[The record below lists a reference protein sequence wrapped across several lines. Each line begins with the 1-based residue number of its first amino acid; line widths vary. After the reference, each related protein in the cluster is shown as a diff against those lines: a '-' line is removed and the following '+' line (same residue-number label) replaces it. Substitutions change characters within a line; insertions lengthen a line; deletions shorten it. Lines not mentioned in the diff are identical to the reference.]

1 MLEVTM
7 KQMLGAGLHFG
18 HQTRRWNPK
27 MKPYIFGPRNGIYI
41 INLDKTM
48 GLFRQAYDFVSEEA
62 SKGGSILFVG
72 TKRQAQVII
81 KEEAERCNMFFINHR
96 WLGGTLTNF
105 QTIKKAIDRLKSIEA
120 MQEDGSISRFP
131 KKEILLM
138 EKERIK
144 LDRNI
149 GGIKNMRSMPAAVFV
164 VDPNKEQIAVKEA
177 INLNIPVI
185 ALTDTNCNPDGLS
198 YIIPG
203 NDDAIRAIKLITS
216 TIADAVLDGRSQF
229 EEAEALEEEMVEQA
243 LAESTEAVA
252 EETEAESTDAVAEE
266 TEAESTDA
274 VAEETEAES
283 TDAVAEETKT
293 ESTPAAEA

>member
-1 MLEVTM
+1 M
-7 KQMLGAGLHFG
+7 KHMIKAGLHFG

-48 GLFRQAYDFVSEEA
+48 RLFRQACDFVSQVTSE
-62 SKGGSILFVG
+62 GGYILFVG

-81 KEEAERCNMFFINHR
+81 REEAERCKMFFINHR

-105 QTIKKAIDRLKSIEA
+105 QTIKKSVDRLKSIEA
-120 MQEDGSISRFP
+120 MQEDGSIDRFP

-138 EKERIK
+138 GKERVK

-149 GGIKNMRSMPAAVFV
+149 GGIKNMRGMPAAVFV
-164 VDPNKEQIAVKEA
+164 VDPNKERIAVKEA
-177 INLNIPVI
+177 IKLDIPVI
-185 ALTDTNCNPDGLS
+185 ALTDTNCDPDGLS

-216 TIADAVLDGRSQF
+216 AIADVALDGRSKF
-229 EEAEALEEEMVEQA
+229 KESEAIEEEMVEQA
-243 LAESTEAVA
+243 LAESTEEAAEETGSESTPAVA
-252 EETEAESTDAVAEE
+252 ESTEEAVEE
-266 TEAESTDA
+266 TES
-274 VAEETEAES
+274 
-283 TDAVAEETKT
+283 K
-293 ESTPAAEA
+293 STPAAEA

>member
-1 MLEVTM
+1 
-7 KQMLGAGLHFG
+7 
-18 HQTRRWNPK
+18 
-27 MKPYIFGPRNGIYI
+27 
-41 INLDKTM
+41 
-48 GLFRQAYDFVSEEA
+48 
-62 SKGGSILFVG
+62 
-72 TKRQAQVII
+72 
-81 KEEAERCNMFFINHR
+81 
-96 WLGGTLTNF
+96 
-105 QTIKKAIDRLKSIEA
+105 

-138 EKERIK
+138 EKERVK

-149 GGIKNMRSMPAAVFV
+149 GGIKNMRTMPAAVFV

-216 TIADAVLDGRSQF
+216 AVAETVLEGRSKF
-229 EEAEALEEEMVEQA
+229 TEAEALEEEMVEQA
-243 LAESTEAVA
+243 LAEPTEETV
-252 EETEAESTDAVAEE
+252 EETEP
-266 TEAESTDA
+266 
-274 VAEETEAES
+274 
-283 TDAVAEETKT
+283 

>member
-1 MLEVTM
+1 MSDVTM
-7 KQMLGAGLHFG
+7 KHMLKAGLHFG

-48 GLFRQAYDFVSEEA
+48 RLFRQACDFVSQVA
-62 SKGGSILFVG
+62 SEGGYILFVG

-81 KEEAERCNMFFINHR
+81 REEAERCKMFFINHR

-105 QTIKKAIDRLKSIEA
+105 QTIKKSVDRLKSIEA
-120 MQEDGSISRFP
+120 MQEDGSIDRFP

-138 EKERIK
+138 GKERVK

-149 GGIKNMRSMPAAVFV
+149 GGIKNMRGRPAAVFV
-164 VDPNKEQIAVKEA
+164 VEPNKERIAVKEA
-177 INLNIPVI
+177 IKLDIPVI
-185 ALTDTNCNPDGLS
+185 ALTDTNCDPDGLS

-216 TIADAVLDGRSQF
+216 AIADVALDGRSKF
-229 EEAEALEEEMVEQA
+229 KEAEAIEEEMVEQA
-243 LAESTEAVA
+243 LAESTEEAA
-252 EETEAESTDAVAEE
+252 EETESESTPAVAESTEEAVEE
-266 TEAESTDA
+266 TES
-274 VAEETEAES
+274 
-283 TDAVAEETKT
+283 K
-293 ESTPAAEA
+293 STPAAEA